1 MAVLLNKILLKYPV
15 EEMYGEHKFRIF
27 SIPFVNKVSSEGNL
41 YSELFQYSDSKKK
54 YKINDQEYSYNDQNI
69 EKLIDQ
75 KFNQLQENNDL
86 SVQHENIYKHFNNLT
101 QKIEF
106 SDFKNCQELNLLQA
120 ELEDPTRLEHFTDWI
135 IDYANSTGLWQQRF
149 PKRSYNIICLVEEI
163 VELID
168 TKEVY
173 TKKIF
178 SFSNLDDPLKIKRYF
193 LINGIYYLT
202 NNQTYK
208 DRIEIDSSFDDIE
221 VYYLDDEKDDNPL
234 NDDYFNEWYDILV
247 LDLDKK

>member
-1 MAVLLNKILLKYPV
+1 MAVLLNKILLKYPI
-15 EEMYGEHKFRIF
+15 EEMYGENEFRIF
-27 SIPFVNKVSSEGNL
+27 SIPFVDKVSSEGNL

-54 YKINDQEYSYNDQNI
+54 YKIYDQEYSFNDQNI

-75 KFNQLQENNDL
+75 KFNQLRENNDL
-86 SVQHENIYKHFNNLT
+86 SVQHEYIYKHFNDLT
-101 QKIEF
+101 QEIEF
-106 SDFKNCQELNLLQA
+106 SDFKNCQELNSLQA

-135 IDYANSTGLWQQRF
+135 INYANSTGLWQQRF
-149 PKRSYNIICLVEEI
+149 PKKSYNIICLVEEI

-168 TKEVY
+168 TKEVH

-221 VYYLDDEKDDNPL
+221 VYYLDDVKDDNPL
-234 NDDYFNEWYDILV
+234 NDDYFNEWYDTLV